1 MVQDRRIGLATTD
14 VLRIDSDRWRTAQEF
29 ELRFAQNTI
38 DVGDDYNLWWYAAF
52 NRYEV
57 LKGKDFTNVIEVG
70 CGPHTNIRLI
80 LPLIRFEHLWLED
93 PLIHEYVKMKKERR
107 ILRFLRFTSPTTIAS
122 LARRYPVSLLSEK
135 LEDLSLP
142 DKSIDLCI
150 CINVLDHVQDVDQ
163 CFRQMRRILRSG
175 VLILAQDLSNEEDR
189 KRCPESWSDIGHPIK
204 MDAEFLDSQLREMA
218 PLYRRILPREEGR
231 NPRCH
236 YGTYL
241 FIGQQNL
248 C

>member
-14 VLRIDSDRWRTAQEF
+14 VLKIDSARWRAAQQF
-29 ELRFAQNTI
+29 ELRFAQGTVNA
-38 DVGDDYNLWWYAAF
+38 GDDCNLWWYAAF

-57 LKGKDFTNVIEVG
+57 LKGKHFSNVIEVG

-80 LPLIRFEHLWLED
+80 LPLIRFEQMWLED
-93 PLIHEYVKMKKERR
+93 PLIHQYIKMKTERR
-107 ILRFLRFTSPTTIAS
+107 ILRFLRFSSLTTVAS
-122 LARRYPVSLLSEK
+122 LARHYPVTLLSEK
-135 LEDLSLP
+135 LEELSLP

-163 CFRQMRRILRSG
+163 CLRQMRRILKNG
-175 VLILAQDLSNEEDR
+175 VLVLAQDLSNEEDR
-189 KRCPESWSDIGHPIK
+189 GSCPESWSDIGHPIK
-204 MDAEFLDSQLREMA
+204 MDARFLDSYLSDVA

-241 FIGQQNL
+241 FVGQKDL
-248 C
+248 